1 MNVIAIHKT
10 TGDIAYLVDTLSDNY
25 KCRDAG
31 IIHSRITPRTI
42 LIDLL

>member
-25 KCRDAG
+25 KDKTAYFKISG
-31 IIHSRITPRTI
+31 IRSTYYLTR
-42 LIDLL
+42 